1 MKFLLRVLLVVAGL
15 IVALSLLFVMI
26 VLLGVWGVRALWC
39 KLTGQPV
46 NPFAMR
52 MNPRA
57 GFEQVFRQA
66 GRGSEPSESDRSDK
80 PSKPP
85 RRVVEDVTDV
95 EPKR

>member
-1 MKFLLRVLLVVAGL
+1 MKFVLRLLLVIAGL
-15 IVALSLLFVMI
+15 IFALSLLFVMT
-26 VLLGVWGVRALWC
+26 VLLASWGLRALWC

-46 NPFAMR
+46 NPFVMR

-66 GRGSEPSESDRSDK
+66 GRGSESSDSDTSNK
-80 PSKPP
+80 PGKPP